1 MLLTFRNKENNHIKD
16 KNTISENQ
24 TFNKIVQCDLNN
36 NVWNLAEDSIYDLID
51 TLTMYTSY

>member
-1 MLLTFRNKENNHIKD
+1 MLLTFRNKGNNHISD

-36 NVWNLAEDSIYDLID
+36 TVWNLAEDSIYEMID